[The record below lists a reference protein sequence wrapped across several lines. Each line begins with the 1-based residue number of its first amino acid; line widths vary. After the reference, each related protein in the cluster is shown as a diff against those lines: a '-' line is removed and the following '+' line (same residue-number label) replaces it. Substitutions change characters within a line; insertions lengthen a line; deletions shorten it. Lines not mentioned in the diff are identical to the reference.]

1 MLAALL
7 LMALPTV
14 ETHVYKRVGSLEIKA
29 DVHRMP
35 GEGRR
40 PVIFFIHGGA
50 LISGNRGGFAS
61 GRQKQLQRYLES
73 GFVVVSIDYRLAPET
88 KLPELW
94 TDVADA
100 YAWVRRD
107 GPKLFGADPN
117 RVAVVGQS
125 AGGYLTLL
133 AGAKLKPAPRTLVSW
148 YGYGD
153 LAADWYAKPDPFYNR
168 QPAVSREQALGATG
182 TVEIADPS
190 SGNQRGR
197 FYLYTRQQGLW
208 PKLVTGF
215 DPATQRKELDRYCP
229 VRLVNRRYPATMLMH
244 GDNDTDVPV
253 EQSTQMAAELKRR
266 GIEHEAVILPG
277 LPHGFDRAMDDP
289 RVAAAF
295 EKSLAFLVER
305 LK

>member
-7 LMALPTV
+7 LMALPSV

-50 LISGNRGGFAS
+50 LISGNRGAFAT
-61 GRQKQLQRYLES
+61 GRVKQLQRYLES

-94 TDVADA
+94 KDVADA
-100 YAWVRRD
+100 YAWVRRA
-107 GPKLFGADPN
+107 GPKLFGADPD
-117 RVAVVGQS
+117 RIAVVGQS

-133 AGAKLKPAPRTLVSW
+133 AGAELKPTPRALVAW

-153 LAADWYAKPDPFYNR
+153 LAADWYAKPDPFYSK
-168 QPAVSREQALGATG
+168 QPTVSRDEAFGAIG
-182 TVEIADPS
+182 SAEIADPPP
-190 SGNQRGR
+190 GNKRGR

-208 PKLVTGF
+208 PKLVAGF
-215 DPATQRKELDRYCP
+215 DPATQRRELDRYCP
-229 VRLVNRRYPATMLMH
+229 VRLVHRGYPATMLLH

-253 EQSTQMAAELKRR
+253 QQSQQMADELKRR
-266 GIEHEAVILPG
+266 GIEHETVILPG

-289 RVAAAF
+289 RVAGAF
-295 EKSLAFLVER
+295 EKSLAFLAAR